1 MKNDDKPVGALLTV
15 GVVAATILF
24 MWFTVFFIFLYRG

>member
-1 MKNDDKPVGALLTV
+1 MKEDKPIGALFVV

-24 MWFTVFFIFLYRG
+24 MWFGVFFIFLYRG